1 MLNTILS
8 ILLLFLL
15 SPLMIA
21 VVIIILLDD
30 GFPVFFKQKRIGHNN
45 REFLIYKFRT
55 MKKDTPD
62 IPTHLLKDFNPVTRY
77 GFLRKFSLTNSHS

>member
-45 REFLIYKFRT
+45 E
-55 MKKDTPD
+55 
-62 IPTHLLKDFNPVTRY
+62 N
-77 GFLRKFSLTNSHS
+77 SLFINLEQ

>member
-30 GFPVFFKQKRIGHNN
+30 GFPVFLN
-45 REFLIYKFRT
+45 RKGSTITIE
-55 MKKDTPD
+55 
-62 IPTHLLKDFNPVTRY
+62 N
-77 GFLRKFSLTNSHS
+77 SLFINLEQ